1 MAMKTIIDLI
11 QTSDGV
17 TDMVAFEHTML
28 MTSVGLGSVFVVGAG
43 ANVGR
48 IYLIQRAGQRVIAN
62 PRTKVFA
69 QLVSLEMSFYDKAKT
84 GELVNR
90 LASDTERLLARR

>member
-1 MAMKTIIDLI
+1 
-11 QTSDGV
+11 
-17 TDMVAFEHTML
+17 

-69 QLVSLEMSFYDKAKT
+69 QLVSLEMSFYDKVSGCA
-84 GELVNR
+84 
-90 LASDTERLLARR
+90 LAFRLLTSVG